1 VVVIGQARNFVT
13 MVLTLDPDV
22 VKGMTAAGG
31 PFEGKTYEQV
41 TASPE
46 MRAMIEASVKQLNER
61 LNRWET
67 VKKFV
72 ILPRDLAVE
81 TGELTPSMKIKRR
94 GVEQNFAAEI
104 EGMYEGALAD
114 A

>member
-1 VVVIGQARNFVT
+1 S

-22 VKGMTAAGG
+22 VKGMTAEGG
-31 PFEGKTYEQV
+31 PFAGKTYEQV

-67 VKKFV
+67 LNKFV
-72 ILPRDLAVE
+72 RLPRDFTVY

-104 EGMYEGALAD
+104 ESMYEGALA
-114 A
+114 